1 MKKHLLL
8 AVALLLMLTPSWS
21 MPVVTQSQEQPI
33 LTTIIIIV
41 PIFPRHP
48 RPRTGVD
55 LIDAQ
60 LDSFSN
66 QLSINF
72 NESVGRVTVDV
83 TNSIGQV
90 VSRYSC
96 NTNMKSMIN
105 MNIPD
110 APDHYAINIVGSDI
124 EAYGYFDLVERSY

>member
-21 MPVVTQSQEQPI
+21 MPVVTQSRAQPTF
-33 LTTIIIIV
+33 TTIIIIV
-41 PIFPRHP
+41 PTPPKHP

-72 NESVGRVTVDV
+72 NENVGRVTVDV
-83 TNSIGQV
+83 TNSMGQV

-96 NTNMKSMIN
+96 DTDMESMIF
-105 MNIPD
+105 MSVPD
-110 APDHYAINIVGSDI
+110 APDHYRINIVGSDI
-124 EAYGYFDLVERSY
+124 EAYGYFDLVE